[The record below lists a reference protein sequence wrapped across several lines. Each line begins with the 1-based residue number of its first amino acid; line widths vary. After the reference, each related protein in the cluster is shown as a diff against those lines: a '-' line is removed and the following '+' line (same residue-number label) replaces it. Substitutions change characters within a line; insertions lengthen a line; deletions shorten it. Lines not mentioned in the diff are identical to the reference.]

1 MILLQNGYQ
10 VFRIINVTHIVIGTY
25 MSCSWKTA
33 LVGKNHAYQNSK
45 DMDFWSEYS
54 HWGKNKPVTEGERAI
69 SKFFKEAVGQYL
81 EPSPIPLKDQ
91 QPTRIV
97 DEAIE
102 WIDSQKD
109 NPFFV
114 WISFPEPHN
123 PYQVCEV
130 FTAGILSGAN
140 IE

>member
-1 MILLQNGYQ
+1 M
-10 VFRIINVTHIVIGTY
+10 
-25 MSCSWKTA
+25 
-33 LVGKNHAYQNSK
+33 
-45 DMDFWSEYS
+45 
-54 HWGKNKPVTEGERAI
+54 TEGERAI

-123 PYQVCEV
+123 PYQVCEPYYSMFAPDKIPAV
-130 FTAGILSGAN
+130 KTSRKDVLKKEKSIRFWRNWKTLLVLILKETCLGYVE
-140 IE
+140 IIWG